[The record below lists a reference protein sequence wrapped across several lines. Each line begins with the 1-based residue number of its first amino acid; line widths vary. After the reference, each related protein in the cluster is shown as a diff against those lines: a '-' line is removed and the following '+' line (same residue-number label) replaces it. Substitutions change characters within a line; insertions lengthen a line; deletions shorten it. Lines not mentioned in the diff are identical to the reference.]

1 MLILFV
7 CNIDAQW
14 SQCTFDVVLNF
25 SFLETCGNVY
35 VATLVK
41 ILHGGFLLQHLQREV
56 ALSDG
61 WRSSLSQFSNPEMA
75 GILSGLSYLK
85 GIKMPEKDHQVQ
97 LCKKT

>member
-35 VATLVK
+35 VG
-41 ILHGGFLLQHLQREV
+41 H
-56 ALSDG
+56 S
-61 WRSSLSQFSNPEMA
+61 
-75 GILSGLSYLK
+75 
-85 GIKMPEKDHQVQ
+85 
-97 LCKKT
+97 C